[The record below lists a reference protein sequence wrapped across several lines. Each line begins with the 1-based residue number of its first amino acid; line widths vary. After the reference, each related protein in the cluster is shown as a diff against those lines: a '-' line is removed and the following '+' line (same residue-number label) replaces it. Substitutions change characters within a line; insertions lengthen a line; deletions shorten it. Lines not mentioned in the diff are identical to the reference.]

1 MMRSVSL
8 VAVLAACLL
17 AAVIFNQSQTAR
29 IAAPMSMTRT
39 VRSVGMRH
47 PSVQER
53 NRIMNC
59 LRVCADEKATE
70 RINTAIELES
80 PKVVTMED
88 LKVGEKKVYCRCWK
102 SGTFPL
108 CDGTHA
114 KWNKETGD
122 NVGPLIVAG
131 KAEE

>member
-1 MMRSVSL
+1 MVSTKHFVAMLSVMMVCGQQSSRSLLRGMSTRSRSVLPLSL
-8 VAVLAACLL
+8 MRPRTLG
-17 AAVIFNQSQTAR
+17 R
-29 IAAPMSMTRT
+29 GSM
-39 VRSVGMRH
+39 
-47 PSVQER
+47 
-53 NRIMNC
+53 
-59 LRVCADEKATE
+59 LRGFAEK
-70 RINTAIELES
+70 INTEIDLEA

-122 NVGPLIVAG
+122 NVGPLIVKGVA
-131 KAEE
+131 AEGE